1 MGTKDAI
8 ARALRIASSRTNK
21 SPTEAQKK
29 SGRYQKGVFDW
40 RGDLKISIE
49 NPKGSTRSG
58 KDATGKPWACIM
70 PSAYGEVRRTTGAD
84 GDAVDAYIGSA
95 HQSPTVWVVDQ
106 IDAETGK
113 FDEHKCFLD
122 FKDKDDVVSTYTKA
136 FSDGKG
142 KDRIGS
148 ITEMP
153 VDAFVAWV
161 KHGRTKQALGDL
173 RQKFAS
179 GGAVTDI
186 LKGVYG
192 EGFQP
197 EEGLDQPYH
206 DTSELAERMQRYAAV
221 PEWMKTVAEYDPTLG
236 HFLQASPWGG
246 YPEALERKDLAIGPL
261 GTLPWLAWGAGKA
274 LLGKPAFDTAKNAAR
289 EQLWEQIL
297 SRGAPAMAR
306 AQGGRAG
313 EADQETE
320 AQTAEGG
327 RAFELEYRPERPAM
341 ELAQRYYSG
350 DLAPEPLESDFE
362 KTLNAY
368 EPLRNFQ
375 PMGQAELRGTGPGES
390 RDPNSSRPKD
400 YMAPVAELISP
411 TLGGYG
417 MGQMAGEVGMNLS
430 EGEYG
435 DAALGAAVLG
445 VGALVPGPDG
455 KPMRV
460 PREID
465 SRGFYSPS
473 LEAAKTIPQDVGTVQ
488 QMTAM
493 LLKAGAKPKELEAVG
508 YHKAFPDPNAKVSRA
523 EIEQYLR
530 DNRVQLE
537 QTSGGE
543 PKWLVRDGDDN
554 VAKEFT
560 SEDAAEQFRSRQAD
574 PDDFYIERP
583 QGDNRYESYST
594 PGGIPGSYREVVTT
608 LPEMKSDAWHAWQAK
623 INELKAKYGDG
634 FFNSGKMS
642 PAEKASL
649 MDLHRAAGS
658 GSGAVYTSSHWDIP
672 NPLLHYRV
680 KDFYKNTDPTF
691 SPGPPGAKVRVLDE
705 LQSDWAQRARD
716 QGTRDPA
723 ALERLKIEG
732 RAVEEKLSALEKEG
746 WEYARK
752 QPESILNP
760 NGWPKDDWKHW
771 ANGDAAGVLSKLSE
785 RGDKEAARILAD
797 YQAARNT
804 RMDLLNKQVAAQSGV
819 PSAPYISNTSDWVDL
834 GLKQALIDA
843 AKDPSV
849 SRLAWAPGK
858 VQADRYNMAKA
869 VKQLSYDPEKQVLEY
884 LTPDGDYR
892 ILGGLTKPEALPGI
906 VGKELAAKLLAQP
919 LTRRPLKGAERGQF
933 TSGHHLDLDPGTTIG
948 GEGHK
953 GFYGDMTPEGYQSGI
968 VGTRLQKLVK
978 GLDPEAARVDKAEI
992 PTGEPRTIS
1001 TIFNENWPHEQFSQ
1015 NNPLFEQRFAEASAI
1030 RDAEIAKGHRSA
1042 TYPSIPITPAMRE
1055 KILKEGLP
1063 LFLTPLGVG
1072 VAQGLELSDDPVG
1085 DILRHHYGE
1094 ESPPQFA
1101 DGGSVRDIT
1110 QASLTPAGLG
1120 EPRPVA
1126 EEDYTWSP
1134 LPLPPGE
1141 VSPVAQMEMARKRA
1155 LSPLVSEGSWLAGYP
1170 VRVYHR
1176 LMGRNPD
1183 GSEQID
1189 PRGIMNKATPHGAD
1203 NQALMDGVAGLTPK
1217 DWKVEGRESRNVID
1231 RRNKDPWSYD

>member
-1 MGTKDAI
+1 M
-8 ARALRIASSRTNK
+8 SN
-21 SPTEAQKK
+21 PAQK
-29 SGRYQKGVFDW
+29 
-40 RGDLKISIE
+40 
-49 NPKGSTRSG
+49 
-58 KDATGKPWACIM
+58 
-70 PSAYGEVRRTTGAD
+70 GAD
-84 GDAVDAYIGSA
+84 GDHVDCYVGP
-95 HQSPTVWVVDQ
+95 SPESKTVYVVDQ
-106 IDAETGK
+106 IDAKTGA
-113 FDEHKCFLD
+113 FDEHKCLIGYETEAAA
-122 FKDKDDVVSTYTKA
+122 VSDYVKA

-142 KDRIGS
+142 RSRIGAV
-148 ITEMP
+148 TQMP
-153 VDAFVAWV
+153 MDAFKAWLRV
-161 KHGRTKQALGDL
+161 GSTSQPLGDL
-173 RQKFAS
+173 RKGYAS

-297 SRGAPAMAR
+297 SAPAMAR

-313 EADQETE
+313 EADQETK

-327 RAFELEYRPERPAM
+327 RAFELEYRPEQPAM

-390 RDPNSSRPKD
+390 RSPTRLMGYTEGERPQD
-400 YMAPVAELISP
+400 AMAPVAELISP

-455 KPMRV
+455 KPIRV

-473 LEAAKTIPQDVGTVQ
+473 LEAAKSIPQDIGTVQ

-493 LLKAGAKPKELEAVG
+493 LLKQGAKPKELEAVG
-508 YHKAFPDPNAKVSRA
+508 YHKAFPDPQAKVSRA

-530 DNRVQLE
+530 DNRVQLGNE
-537 QTSGGE
+537 VYAGQ
-543 PKWLVRDGDDN
+543 R
-554 VAKEFT
+554 
-560 SEDAAEQFRSRQAD
+560 
-574 PDDFYIERP
+574 DDF
-583 QGDNRYESYST
+583 DNPVGEVDALDLPRYESYST

-608 LPEMKSDAWHAWQAK
+608 LPDSYDARVAAMRQELRDMGHEFNPVARFAPGSREGELHDA
-623 INELKAKYGDG
+623 INALETERGTQ
-634 FFNSGKMS
+634 
-642 PAEKASL
+642 
-649 MDLHRAAGS
+649 R
-658 GSGAVYTSSHWDIP
+658 YTSSHWPGIT

-680 KDFYKNTDPTF
+680 KDFAASGDDVATHAFDSIARERFEKPYHALDGRQQQAVIEAAGDK
-691 SPGPPGAKVRVLDE
+691 GWHAPPKIRVLDE
-705 LQSDWAQRARD
+705 MQSDWAQRARD
-716 QGTRDPA
+716 QGFRDPQIA
-723 ALERLKIEG
+723 QQRMAEL
-732 RAVEEKLSALEKEG
+732 
-746 WEYARK
+746 
-752 QPESILNP
+752 
-760 NGWPKDDWKHW
+760 
-771 ANGDAAGVLSKLSE
+771 
-785 RGDKEAARILAD
+785 EAAKVEHAEYDKRIKAIETDAILHELGVMEVDGTLKPFAVQRIID
-797 YQAARNT
+797 NPSHPDAVKLKAMQDEIIALKDKRRESGN
-804 RMDLLNKQVAAQSGV
+804 RIMDLSNKVNTAMHDGV
-819 PSAPYISNTSDWVDL
+819 PSAPYISSTSDWVDL

-858 VQADRYNMAKA
+858 VQADRYDMGRVADAFRYNPERGSFQYKPAGHDHWSM
-869 VKQLSYDPEKQVLEY
+869 LSTGSRGEI
-884 LTPDGDYR
+884 TPDN
-892 ILGGLTKPEALPGI
+892 LPEVI
-906 VGKELAAKLLAQP
+906 GKEMAERLLAQP
-919 LTRRPLKGAERGQF
+919 RAHDPTLAGLDGHGWHVLDNLGGQ
-933 TSGHHLDLDPGTTIG
+933 HIG
-948 GEGHK
+948 GAGHK
-953 GFYGDMTPEGYQSGI
+953 AFYGDMTPEGYQSGI

-978 GLDPEAARVDKAEI
+978 GLDPEAARVE
-992 PTGEPRTIS
+992 PTTITPADRSDLPSWSVPKDSKLNPR
-1001 TIFNENWPHEQFSQ
+1001 
-1015 NNPLFEQRFAEASAI
+1015 
-1030 RDAEIAKGHRSA
+1030 D
-1042 TYPSIPITPAMRE
+1042 YPSIPITPAMRE

-1101 DGGSVRDIT
+1101 DGGTVRDIT

-1120 EPRPVA
+1120 EPRPA
-1126 EEDYTWSP
+1126 AKEDYAWSP

-1141 VSPVAQMEMARKRA
+1141 VSPVAQMEAARKRA

-1170 VRVYHR
+1170 ARVYHR

-1183 GSEQID
+1183 GSERID

-1217 DWKVEGRESRNVID
+1217 DWKVEGRESKNVID
-1231 RRNKDPWSYD
+1231 RRSKDPWSYD